1 MSEIQA
7 WFATASTEQQLG
19 ILVPMVALK
28 TWYSSGED
36 PDAVDLA
43 FRKQGIGQKEIV
55 AGLTAYVHMTY
66 GDYPS
71 FPEDVRRFLADSPA
85 LIVPVLR
92 QYVKGRV
99 QEAEEIPTGPLTV
112 VLVNSIVGV
121 LLFLELCPKASQV
134 AGAAMME
141 EFIANRIQY
150 SVIGED
156 VEAGALV
163 SLASGEYPQRHPAYE
178 FLRSIV
184 EVAPATRKL
193 PGRAKDL
200 VAFLTELG

>member
-7 WFATASTEQQLG
+7 WFEAASTEQQLG
-19 ILVPMVALK
+19 IMVPVTALK
-28 TWYSSGED
+28 AWYSSGEE
-36 PDAVDLA
+36 PDTVDLA
-43 FRKQGIGQKEIV
+43 FRQQGIGQKEIV

-71 FPEDVRRFLADSPA
+71 FPEAVRRFLADSPA

-92 QYVKGRV
+92 LYVKGLV
-99 QEAEEIPTGPLTV
+99 QELTEIPAGPLTT
-112 VLVNSIVGV
+112 VLVNSIIGV
-121 LLFLELCPKASQV
+121 LLFLELGPKASQV
-134 AGAAMME
+134 SGAAMMD
-141 EFIANRIQY
+141 EFIENRLQY

-156 VEAGALV
+156 VEAAV
-163 SLASGEYPQRHPAYE
+163 RTCLASGEYPQRHPAYK

-193 PGRAKDL
+193 PERAKDL
-200 VAFLTELG
+200 VAFLTDLA